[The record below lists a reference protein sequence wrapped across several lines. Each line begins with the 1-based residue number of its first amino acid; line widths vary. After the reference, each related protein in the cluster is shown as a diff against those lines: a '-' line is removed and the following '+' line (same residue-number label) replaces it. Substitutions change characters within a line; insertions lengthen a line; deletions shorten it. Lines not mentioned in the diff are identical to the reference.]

1 MKRVAVIAAILGL
14 ILVASSILT
23 PVAFAAAPPPLIKRP
38 MDFLEY
44 TIEGGSPETVD
55 YSWAYDTASGNL
67 IMNTMDTLI
76 MFNGEHTDQYVPG
89 IATSWKIEPLNG
101 GLGIAGPDSITGLSF
116 ENDAQPGPTQTWYWR
131 YTFEIRPSVFF
142 QPPWN
147 YSLTPEDV
155 AYSFQRT
162 MLQDRSA
169 GPQWMI
175 QEPLL
180 DFNYDSFWY
189 LGDLTDPAI
198 VARIGALVRDSVGYN
213 ATHVWLNLMFPGA
226 YAPLMQILCQTCSSI
241 TSKQWINNQVITA
254 AGRPDWNGDWSSLT
268 AWNNTH
274 NPTISP
280 LDSPT
285 PMEYGSGPYILTNL
299 DYNAKE
305 FTLARYEDY
314 WGGWPSTWPL
324 LGPVAPA
331 GYVDTIEVSWALLWG
346 DRKAAFLAGD
356 CDFCAIP
363 GPATYPE
370 MYVGGPPY
378 DPPNYPLDGIR
389 VIHPLPELAVD
400 GCFFT
405 FSITQGANTGTLG
418 PAGTFDETWIP
429 TDFFGNA
436 VWGVKVRKAF
446 AYAFDYAT
454 YLSTVFLGEAVTP
467 TPATAI
473 IPGLSYYDPT
483 VVGPSYN
490 LLAANASF
498 NAVPSL
504 STTGFTINL
513 VYDTGNEPGY
523 EACVLLKQAIESLN
537 PRYHCTIVSIEWRPY
552 LIQAIYNQLP
562 FFTMGIKQFV
572 GCSPLVY
579 YTDPQSAA
587 FPFYHTGGAFA
598 SWQAYSNA
606 TMDALIG
613 QAINTPD
620 GPARAALYKQIQQ
633 GAVDDCPSFITA
645 QPVGRHFE
653 RDWVCGWHYN
663 VLRQGD
669 YFYNLW
675 KWYYVPEQL
684 DLVPS
689 QPHGY
694 NLPADVT
701 YDGKVDIKD
710 ISTVAKAFGAS
721 YGPPI
726 NPRWVFRADINN
738 DRKVDIKDISYVAKL
753 FGKVCPSGPWPL
765 STVTITSSPP
775 TTSPPIPPNI
785 IGDVTIHVG
794 NSITFTMTVTLPS
807 PATITINRIDWINNG
822 NPVPSAHSTVW
833 TFTPLTPGVYNIKVD
848 VFETITSP
856 GWWYSGPVSS
866 SEASHEIEVIV
877 LP

>member
-1 MKRVAVIAAILGL
+1 
-14 ILVASSILT
+14 
-23 PVAFAAAPPPLIKRP
+23 
-38 MDFLEY
+38 
-44 TIEGGSPETVD
+44 
-55 YSWAYDTASGNL
+55 
-67 IMNTMDTLI
+67 
-76 MFNGEHTDQYVPG
+76 
-89 IATSWKIEPLNG
+89 
-101 GLGIAGPDSITGLSF
+101 
-116 ENDAQPGPTQTWYWR
+116 
-131 YTFEIRPSVFF
+131 
-142 QPPWN
+142 
-147 YSLTPEDV
+147 
-155 AYSFQRT
+155 
-162 MLQDRSA
+162 
-169 GPQWMI
+169 
-175 QEPLL
+175 
-180 DFNYDSFWY
+180 
-189 LGDLTDPAI
+189 
-198 VARIGALVRDSVGYN
+198 
-213 ATHVWLNLMFPGA
+213 
-226 YAPLMQILCQTCSSI
+226 
-241 TSKQWINNQVITA
+241 
-254 AGRPDWNGDWSSLT
+254 
-268 AWNNTH
+268 
-274 NPTISP
+274 
-280 LDSPT
+280 
-285 PMEYGSGPYILTNL
+285 
-299 DYNAKE
+299 
-305 FTLARYEDY
+305 
-314 WGGWPSTWPL
+314 
-324 LGPVAPA
+324 
-331 GYVDTIEVSWALLWG
+331 
-346 DRKAAFLAGD
+346 
-356 CDFCAIP
+356 
-363 GPATYPE
+363 